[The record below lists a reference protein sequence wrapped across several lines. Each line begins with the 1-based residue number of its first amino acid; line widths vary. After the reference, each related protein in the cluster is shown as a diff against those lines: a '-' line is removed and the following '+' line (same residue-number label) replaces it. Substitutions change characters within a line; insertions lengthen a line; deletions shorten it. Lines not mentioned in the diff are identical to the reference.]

1 MIQMMRLMFLMLLLT
16 GKALAA
22 EDAFTQAEFDRL
34 QQQGSP
40 ILISIHAEWCPTCR
54 AQAPILKK
62 LLEQEEFKPI
72 HALRVDFDQQKD
84 VVKSFKAIKQST
96 LIVFK
101 GGKEV
106 DRSLGVTSE
115 SAIEGLLRKAL

>member
-34 QQQGSP
+34 QQQGAP

-84 VVKSFKAIKQST
+84 IVNTFKVVKQST

-101 GGKEV
+101 DGKEA
-106 DRSLGVTSE
+106 DRSLGSTSE
-115 SAIEGLLRKAL
+115 QSIETLLRKAL

>member
-1 MIQMMRLMFLMLLLT
+1 MIQLLRSLVLLLLFT
-16 GKALAA
+16 GNVLAA
-22 EDAFTQAEFDRL
+22 EEAFTQAAFDRL

-40 ILISIHAEWCPTCR
+40 ILVWIHADWCPTCR

-62 LLEQEEFKPI
+62 LLDQQEFKPI
-72 HALRVDFDQQKD
+72 QALRVDFDQQKD
-84 VVKSFKAIKQST
+84 VVKAFKAIKQST

-106 DRSLGVTSE
+106 DRNLGVTNE
-115 SAIEGLLRKAL
+115 QAIEALMRKAL

>member
-1 MIQMMRLMFLMLLLT
+1 MIQLMRLMFLMLLLT

-34 QQQGSP
+34 QQQGAP

-54 AQAPILKK
+54 AQAPIVKK

-84 VVKSFKAIKQST
+84 VVKAFKAIKQST

-106 DRSLGVTSE
+106 DRSLGVTNE